1 MLSPIKYTIPN
12 GAAFMKGINIMQIKI
27 NNKQVDLKFG
37 VKFVRELDKVAGLDL
52 NGASFG
58 MGLTK
63 SIPSLSTADPAVL
76 ADVIYSAASTNK
88 AFRPS
93 QDDVD
98 DFIDNY
104 EDDLEK
110 LFDDVI
116 KAMSQANAIKVALKN
131 AKA

>member
-1 MLSPIKYTIPN
+1 MLSPINAQYQMGRLTW
-12 GAAFMKGINIMQIKI
+12 KGINIMQIKI
-27 NNKQVDLKFG
+27 NGKQVDLKFG

-63 SIPSLSTADPAVL
+63 SIPSLNAADPAVL

-116 KAMSQANAIKVALKN
+116 KEMSQANAIKVALKN

>member
-1 MLSPIKYTIPN
+1 
-12 GAAFMKGINIMQIKI
+12 MQVKI
-27 NNKQVDLKFG
+27 NNKEVELKFG
-37 VKFVRELDKVAGLDL
+37 VKFVRELDKVAGLDV

-63 SIPSLSTADPAVL
+63 SIPALNTADPAVL

-98 DFIDNY
+98 DFIDDY
-104 EDDLEK
+104 DGDLEK
-110 LFDDVI
+110 LFDDVT
-116 KAMSQANAIKVALKN
+116 KEMSSANAIKVALKN
-131 AKA
+131 AQA

>member
-1 MLSPIKYTIPN
+1 
-12 GAAFMKGINIMQIKI
+12 MQVKI
-27 NNKQVDLKFG
+27 NNKEVELKFG
-37 VKFVRELDKVAGLDL
+37 VKFVRELDKVAGLDV

-63 SIPSLSTADPAVL
+63 SIPALNTADPAVL

-98 DFIDNY
+98 NFIDDY
-104 EDDLEK
+104 DGGLEK
-110 LFDDVI
+110 LFDDVT
-116 KAMSQANAIKVALKN
+116 KEMSAANAIKVALKN
-131 AKA
+131 AQA

>member
-1 MLSPIKYTIPN
+1 
-12 GAAFMKGINIMQIKI
+12 MQVKI
-27 NNKQVDLKFG
+27 NNKEVELKFG
-37 VKFVRELDKVAGLDL
+37 VKFVRELDNVAGLDV

-63 SIPSLSTADPAVL
+63 SIPALNTADPAVL

-98 DFIDNY
+98 NFIDDY
-104 EDDLEK
+104 DGDLEK
-110 LFDDVI
+110 LFDDVT
-116 KAMSQANAIKVALKN
+116 KEMSAANAIKVALKN
-131 AKA
+131 AQA

>member
-1 MLSPIKYTIPN
+1 
-12 GAAFMKGINIMQIKI
+12 MQVKI
-27 NNKQVDLKFG
+27 NNKEVELKFG
-37 VKFVRELDKVAGLDL
+37 VKFVRELDKVAGLDV

-63 SIPSLSTADPAVL
+63 SIPALNTADPAVF

-98 DFIDNY
+98 NFIDDY
-104 EDDLEK
+104 DGDLEK

-116 KAMSQANAIKVALKN
+116 KEMSAANAIKVALKN
-131 AKA
+131 AQA

>member
-1 MLSPIKYTIPN
+1 
-12 GAAFMKGINIMQIKI
+12 MQVKI
-27 NNKQVDLKFG
+27 NNKEVELKFG
-37 VKFVRELDKVAGLDL
+37 VKFVRELDKVAGLDV

-63 SIPSLSTADPAVL
+63 SIPALNTADPAVL

-98 DFIDNY
+98 TFIDDY
-104 EDDLEK
+104 DGDLEK
-110 LFDDVI
+110 LFDDVT
-116 KAMSQANAIKVALKN
+116 KEMSAANAIKVALKN
-131 AKA
+131 AQA

>member
-1 MLSPIKYTIPN
+1 
-12 GAAFMKGINIMQIKI
+12 MQVKI
-27 NNKQVDLKFG
+27 NNKEVELKFG
-37 VKFVRELDKVAGLDL
+37 VKFVREMDKVAGLDV

-63 SIPSLSTADPAVL
+63 SIPALNTADPAVL

-98 DFIDNY
+98 NFIDDY
-104 EDDLEK
+104 DGDLEK
-110 LFDDVI
+110 LFDDVT
-116 KAMSQANAIKVALKN
+116 KEMSSANAIKVALKN
-131 AKA
+131 AQA

>member
-1 MLSPIKYTIPN
+1 
-12 GAAFMKGINIMQIKI
+12 MQVKI
-27 NNKQVDLKFG
+27 NNKEVELKFG
-37 VKFVRELDKVAGLDL
+37 VKFVRELDKVAGLDV

-63 SIPSLSTADPAVL
+63 SIPALNTADPAVF

-98 DFIDNY
+98 NFIDDY
-104 EDDLEK
+104 DGDLEK
-110 LFDDVI
+110 LFDDVT
-116 KAMSQANAIKVALKN
+116 KEMSAANAIKVALKN
-131 AKA
+131 AQA

>member
-1 MLSPIKYTIPN
+1 
-12 GAAFMKGINIMQIKI
+12 MQVKI
-27 NNKQVDLKFG
+27 NNKEVELKFG
-37 VKFVRELDKVAGLDL
+37 VKFVRELDKVAGLDV

-63 SIPSLSTADPAVL
+63 SVPALNTADPAVL

-98 DFIDNY
+98 NFIDDY
-104 EDDLEK
+104 DGDLEK

-116 KAMSQANAIKVALKN
+116 KEMSAANAIKVALKN
-131 AKA
+131 AQA

>member
-1 MLSPIKYTIPN
+1 
-12 GAAFMKGINIMQIKI
+12 MQVKI
-27 NNKQVDLKFG
+27 NNKEVELKFG
-37 VKFVRELDKVAGLDL
+37 VKFVRELDKVAGLDV

-63 SIPSLSTADPAVL
+63 SIPALKTADPAVL

-98 DFIDNY
+98 NFIDDY
-104 EDDLEK
+104 DGDLEK

-116 KAMSQANAIKVALKN
+116 KEMSAANAIKVALKN
-131 AKA
+131 AQA

>member
-1 MLSPIKYTIPN
+1 
-12 GAAFMKGINIMQIKI
+12 MKVKI
-27 NNKQVDLKFG
+27 NNKEVELKFG
-37 VKFVRELDKVAGLDL
+37 VKFVRELDKVAGLDV

-63 SIPSLSTADPAVL
+63 SIPALNTADPAVL

-98 DFIDNY
+98 NFIDDY
-104 EDDLEK
+104 DGDLEK

-116 KAMSQANAIKVALKN
+116 KEMSAANAIKVALKN
-131 AKA
+131 AQA

>member
-1 MLSPIKYTIPN
+1 
-12 GAAFMKGINIMQIKI
+12 MQVKI
-27 NNKQVDLKFG
+27 NNKEVELKFG
-37 VKFVRELDKVAGLDL
+37 VKFVRELDKVAGLDV

-63 SIPSLSTADPAVL
+63 SIPALNTADPAVL

-98 DFIDNY
+98 NFIDDY
-104 EDDLEK
+104 DGDLEK
-110 LFDDVI
+110 LFDDVT
-116 KAMSQANAIKVALKN
+116 KEMSAANAIKVALKN
-131 AKA
+131 VQA

>member
-1 MLSPIKYTIPN
+1 M
-12 GAAFMKGINIMQIKI
+12 GAALLKGINIMQIKI
-27 NNKQVDLKFG
+27 NGKNVELKFG

-63 SIPSLSTADPAVL
+63 SIPSLNAADPAVL

-116 KAMSQANAIKVALKN
+116 KEMSQANAIKVALKN

>member
-1 MLSPIKYTIPN
+1 
-12 GAAFMKGINIMQIKI
+12 MKGYKNMKLNINGK
-27 NNKQVDLKFG
+27 NVELSFG
-37 VKFVRELDKVAGLDL
+37 VKFVRNLDVVAGLDVQ
-52 NGASFG
+52 GASFG

-63 SIPSLSTADPAVL
+63 SIPALNTADPAVL
-76 ADVIYSAASTNK
+76 ADVIYSATATVK
-88 AFRPS
+88 DTRPS

-104 EDDLEK
+104 EGDLEK

-116 KAMSQANAIKVALKN
+116 KEMSKANAIKVALKN

>member
-1 MLSPIKYTIPN
+1 
-12 GAAFMKGINIMQIKI
+12 MQVKI
-27 NNKQVDLKFG
+27 NNKELELKFG
-37 VKFVRELDKVAGLDL
+37 VKFVRELDKVAGLDV

-63 SIPSLSTADPAVL
+63 SIPALNTADPAVL

-98 DFIDNY
+98 NFIDDY
-104 EDDLEK
+104 DGDLEK
-110 LFDDVI
+110 LFDDVT
-116 KAMSQANAIKVALKN
+116 KEMSAANAIKVALKN
-131 AKA
+131 AQA

>member
-1 MLSPIKYTIPN
+1 
-12 GAAFMKGINIMQIKI
+12 MQVKI
-27 NNKQVDLKFG
+27 NNKEVELKFG
-37 VKFVRELDKVAGLDL
+37 VKFVRELDKVAGLDV

-63 SIPSLSTADPAVL
+63 SIPALNTADPAVL

-98 DFIDNY
+98 NFIDDY
-104 EDDLEK
+104 DSDLEK
-110 LFDDVI
+110 LFDDVT
-116 KAMSQANAIKVALKN
+116 KEMSAANAIKVALKN
-131 AKA
+131 AQA

>member
-1 MLSPIKYTIPN
+1 
-12 GAAFMKGINIMQIKI
+12 MQVKI
-27 NNKQVDLKFG
+27 NNKEVELKFG
-37 VKFVRELDKVAGLDL
+37 VKFVRELDKVAGLDV

-63 SIPSLSTADPAVL
+63 CIPALNTADPAVL

-98 DFIDNY
+98 NFIDDY
-104 EDDLEK
+104 DGDLEK
-110 LFDDVI
+110 LFDDVT
-116 KAMSQANAIKVALKN
+116 KEMSSANAIKVALKN
-131 AKA
+131 AQA

>member
-27 NNKQVDLKFG
+27 NNKQVNLKFG
-37 VKFVRELDKVAGLDL
+37 VKFVRELDKVAGIDL

-63 SIPSLSTADPAVL
+63 SIPALNTADPSVL

-88 AFRPS
+88 EFRPS

-116 KAMSQANAIKVALKN
+116 KEMSQANAIKVALKN

>member
-1 MLSPIKYTIPN
+1 
-12 GAAFMKGINIMQIKI
+12 MQVKI
-27 NNKQVDLKFG
+27 NNKEVKLKFG
-37 VKFVRELDKVAGLDL
+37 VKFVRELDKVAGLDV

-63 SIPSLSTADPAVL
+63 SIPALNTADPAVL

-98 DFIDNY
+98 NFIDDY
-104 EDDLEK
+104 DGDLEK

-116 KAMSQANAIKVALKN
+116 KEMSTANAIKVALKN
-131 AKA
+131 AQA

>member
-1 MLSPIKYTIPN
+1 
-12 GAAFMKGINIMQIKI
+12 MQVKI
-27 NNKQVDLKFG
+27 NNKEVELKFG
-37 VKFVRELDKVAGLDL
+37 VKFVRELDKVAGLDV

-63 SIPSLSTADPAVL
+63 SIPALNTADPAVL
-76 ADVIYSAASTNK
+76 SDVIYSAASTNK

-98 DFIDNY
+98 NFIDDY
-104 EDDLEK
+104 DGDLEK

-116 KAMSQANAIKVALKN
+116 KEMSAANAIKVALKN
-131 AKA
+131 AQA

>member
-1 MLSPIKYTIPN
+1 
-12 GAAFMKGINIMQIKI
+12 MQVKI
-27 NNKQVDLKFG
+27 NNKEVKLKFG
-37 VKFVRELDKVAGLDL
+37 VKFVRELDKVAGLDV

-63 SIPSLSTADPAVL
+63 SVPALNTADPAVL

-98 DFIDNY
+98 NFIDDY
-104 EDDLEK
+104 DGDLEK
-110 LFDDVI
+110 LFDDVT
-116 KAMSQANAIKVALKN
+116 KEMSAANAIKVALKN
-131 AKA
+131 AQA

>member
-1 MLSPIKYTIPN
+1 
-12 GAAFMKGINIMQIKI
+12 MQVKI
-27 NNKQVDLKFG
+27 NNKEVELKFG
-37 VKFVRELDKVAGLDL
+37 VKFVRELDKVAGLDV

-63 SIPSLSTADPAVL
+63 SIPALNTADPAVL

-98 DFIDNY
+98 NFIDDY
-104 EDDLEK
+104 DGDLEK
-110 LFDDVI
+110 LFDDVT
-116 KAMSQANAIKVALKN
+116 KEMSAANAIKVALKN
-131 AKA
+131 AQA

>member
-1 MLSPIKYTIPN
+1 
-12 GAAFMKGINIMQIKI
+12 MQVKI
-27 NNKQVDLKFG
+27 NNKEVELKFG
-37 VKFVRELDKVAGLDL
+37 VKFVRELDKVAGLDV

-63 SIPSLSTADPAVL
+63 SIPALNAADPAVL

-98 DFIDNY
+98 NFIDDY
-104 EDDLEK
+104 DGDLEK
-110 LFDDVI
+110 LFDDVT
-116 KAMSQANAIKVALKN
+116 KEMSAANAIKVALKN
-131 AKA
+131 AQA

>member
-1 MLSPIKYTIPN
+1 
-12 GAAFMKGINIMQIKI
+12 MQVKI
-27 NNKQVDLKFG
+27 NNKEVELKFG
-37 VKFVRELDKVAGLDL
+37 VKFVRELDKVAGLDV

-63 SIPSLSTADPAVL
+63 SVPALNTADPAVL

-98 DFIDNY
+98 NFIDDY
-104 EDDLEK
+104 DGDLEK
-110 LFDDVI
+110 LFDDVT
-116 KAMSQANAIKVALKN
+116 KEMSSANAIKVALKN
-131 AKA
+131 AQA

>member
-1 MLSPIKYTIPN
+1 
-12 GAAFMKGINIMQIKI
+12 MQVKI
-27 NNKQVDLKFG
+27 NNKEVELKFG
-37 VKFVRELDKVAGLDL
+37 VKFVRELDKVAGLDV

-63 SIPSLSTADPAVL
+63 SIPALNTADPAVL

-98 DFIDNY
+98 NFIDEY
-104 EDDLEK
+104 DGDLEK

-116 KAMSQANAIKVALKN
+116 KEMSAANAIKVALKN
-131 AKA
+131 AQA

>member
-1 MLSPIKYTIPN
+1 
-12 GAAFMKGINIMQIKI
+12 MQVKI
-27 NNKQVDLKFG
+27 NNKELELKFG
-37 VKFVRELDKVAGLDL
+37 VKFVRELDKVAGLDV

-63 SIPSLSTADPAVL
+63 SIPALNTADPAVL

-98 DFIDNY
+98 NFIDDY
-104 EDDLEK
+104 DGDLEK

-116 KAMSQANAIKVALKN
+116 KEMSAANAIKVALKN
-131 AKA
+131 AQA

>member
-1 MLSPIKYTIPN
+1 
-12 GAAFMKGINIMQIKI
+12 MQVKI
-27 NNKQVDLKFG
+27 NNKEVELKFG
-37 VKFVRELDKVAGLDL
+37 VKFVRELDKVAGLDV

-63 SIPSLSTADPAVL
+63 SLPALNTADPAVL

-98 DFIDNY
+98 NFIDDY
-104 EDDLEK
+104 DGDLEK

-116 KAMSQANAIKVALKN
+116 KEMSAANAIKVALKN
-131 AKA
+131 AQA

>member
-1 MLSPIKYTIPN
+1 
-12 GAAFMKGINIMQIKI
+12 MQVKI
-27 NNKQVDLKFG
+27 NNKEVELKFG
-37 VKFVRELDKVAGLDL
+37 VKFVRELDKVAGLNV

-63 SIPSLSTADPAVL
+63 SIPALNTADPAVL

-98 DFIDNY
+98 NFIDDY
-104 EDDLEK
+104 DGDLEK
-110 LFDDVI
+110 LFDDVT
-116 KAMSQANAIKVALKN
+116 KEMSAANAIKVALKN
-131 AKA
+131 AQA

>member
-1 MLSPIKYTIPN
+1 
-12 GAAFMKGINIMQIKI
+12 MQVKI
-27 NNKQVDLKFG
+27 NNKEVELKFG
-37 VKFVRELDKVAGLDL
+37 VKFVRELDKVAGLDV

-63 SIPSLSTADPAVL
+63 SIPALNTADPAVL

-98 DFIDNY
+98 NFIDDY
-104 EDDLEK
+104 DGDLEK

-116 KAMSQANAIKVALKN
+116 KEMSAANAIKAALKN
-131 AKA
+131 AQA

>member
-1 MLSPIKYTIPN
+1 
-12 GAAFMKGINIMQIKI
+12 MQVKI
-27 NNKQVDLKFG
+27 NNKEVELKFG
-37 VKFVRELDKVAGLDL
+37 VKFVRELDKVAGLDI

-63 SIPSLSTADPAVL
+63 SIPALNTADPAVL

-98 DFIDNY
+98 NFIDDY
-104 EDDLEK
+104 DGDLEK
-110 LFDDVI
+110 LFDDVT
-116 KAMSQANAIKVALKN
+116 KEMSAANAIKVALKN
-131 AKA
+131 VQA

>member
-1 MLSPIKYTIPN
+1 
-12 GAAFMKGINIMQIKI
+12 MQVKI
-27 NNKQVDLKFG
+27 NNKEVELKFG
-37 VKFVRELDKVAGLDL
+37 VKFVRELDKVAGLDV

-63 SIPSLSTADPAVL
+63 SIPALNTADPAVL

-98 DFIDNY
+98 NFIDDY
-104 EDDLEK
+104 DGDLEK
-110 LFDDVI
+110 LFDDVT
-116 KAMSQANAIKVALKN
+116 KEMSAANTIKVALKN
-131 AKA
+131 AQA